1 MNDQLHAALIQLKKN
16 FDDVQ
21 TAMDAIVELLAERS
35 QTETHAEHEDELDAE
50 CQPGGFAYVPV
61 VSISETHTAPYH
73 SQAITCWQQND
84 QRLHL
89 ADTLFLTRSGLLVLA
104 RLREIATSFLIRSGQ
119 GEKVT
124 NFLETEAECRKLGVV
139 KKAWDNTQPDAMING
154 EPVIAFRFEN
164 GVLTPVSESQK
175 YQAFL
180 RVVAKDVV
188 MGSPKDISLLQLAVD
203 SNTVLSSLSPHASGN
218 IHLYFESKR

>member
-1 MNDQLHAALIQLKKN
+1 MNDQLHTALIQLKKN
-16 FDDVQ
+16 FDNVQ
-21 TAMDAIVELLAERS
+21 TAMDAIVELLSERS
-35 QTETHAEHEDELDAE
+35 QTETPVAHEDELDAE
-50 CQPGGFAYVPV
+50 RQPGGFAYVPV
-61 VSISETHTAPYH
+61 VSISKTHSAAYNTGRK
-73 SQAITCWQQND
+73 CWRKTD

-164 GVLTPVSESQK
+164 GVLTPVSETQK

-180 RVVAKDVV
+180 RVVAEDVV

-203 SNTVLSSLSPHASGN
+203 SNTVLSCLSPHANGN